1 MPESHFQKIQYLTRR
16 WQEIA
21 WRVSDRS
28 DQFGVS
34 APACEGS
41 WKNLESVHVQTRIRT
56 VSIRHV
62 VDPACRE
69 DMDPNYLVRSNDDR
83 FGGVKGVVIR
93 SDSQRRRSEPRKTR
107 HLRWTVRTPHEPGE
121 S

>member
-21 WRVSDRS
+21 WRVPDRS

-34 APACEGS
+34 APVCEGS
-41 WKNLESVHVQTRIRT
+41 WKNLESVHVQTRMRT
-56 VSIRHV
+56 VSILGV
-62 VDPACRE
+62 VTSWNPACRE

-83 FGGVKGVVIR
+83 FGGAKGVVIR
-93 SDSQRRRSEPRKTR
+93 SYSQRRRSEPRKTR
-107 HLRWTVRTPHEPGE
+107 HLRWTV
-121 S
+121 

>member
-21 WRVSDRS
+21 WRVPDRS

-41 WKNLESVHVQTRIRT
+41 WKNLESVHVPTRVRT
-56 VSIRHV
+56 VSI
-62 VDPACRE
+62 
-69 DMDPNYLVRSNDDR
+69 L
-83 FGGVKGVVIR
+83 GVVTSWTPRAAKIWTR
-93 SDSQRRRSEPRKTR
+93 ITSFALTMIDSGELKEWLFAATR
-107 HLRWTVRTPHEPGE
+107 NDGDQNRERHATYGGR
-121 S
+121 